1 MRFTLK
7 TLFVVVSVAAVLC
20 CAFFA
25 LPGWLSLIV
34 LGTLFSLVPP
44 ALIAGIVYGRGYG
57 RAFSIGG
64 ISAGGCLPFI
74 YLYYSFAFSMS
85 YINGFDDLDD
95 ESVLGIRVVFAVILF
110 LVCLGGLAA
119 ISVRWL
125 SLRANRKA
133 GKHRPASPGDYSLL
147 HGRVSTI
154 QMESTPIDPEP
165 RQSSP
170 LT

>member
-34 LGTLFSLVPP
+34 LGTLFSLIPP
-44 ALIAGIVYGRGYG
+44 AMIAGIVYGRGYG

-64 ISAGGCLPFI
+64 MSAGGCLPFL
-74 YLYYSFAFSMS
+74 YLYYSFAFLMNL
-85 YINGFDDLDD
+85 IHGFDDLDD
-95 ESVLGIRVVFAVILF
+95 ESVLGIRIVFVVILV

-119 ISVRWL
+119 MSVRWL

-133 GKHRPASPGDYSLL
+133 SEHLSASPGDYSLL
-147 HGRVSTI
+147 HGRVATI
-154 QMESTPIDPEP
+154 QMESTPIDSDP

>member
-1 MRFTLK
+1 MQFTLK
-7 TLFVVVSVAAVLC
+7 TLFVALSVAAVLC

-34 LGTLFSLVPP
+34 LGTLFSLIPP

-85 YINGFDDLDD
+85 FITGFDDLDD
-95 ESVLGIRVVFAVILF
+95 ESVLGIKFSFAAILV

-119 ISVRWL
+119 VSVRWL
-125 SLRANRKA
+125 SLRANRMA
-133 GKHRPASPGDYSLL
+133 SKHQPANRGDYALL
-147 HGRVSTI
+147 HGRMSNI
-154 QMESTPIDPEP
+154 HMESTPIDPEP
-165 RQSSP
+165 RQSPP